1 MHSRRLLILAAIA
14 LVGSGCSDGDD
25 MSSGDS
31 YDPSLPGVYSGTFP
45 CRNCPGIETTLWL
58 RPDHRFFIRQRY
70 PEDADGE
77 AVTTYNLG
85 RWNLIADGRVLDL
98 RGAGPVRSFTRSNR
112 DTLVMRS
119 DAEIEHR
126 LTRERSTSP
135 FLSTVALSGMMRM
148 TGSNASFTECLT
160 GFTAPV
166 RQGGDFARFKR
177 QYRNASVQGQPAFVE
192 FEGRFTWSKS
202 GSLESFTIERFKTV
216 KDGQA
221 C

>member
-1 MHSRRLLILAAIA
+1 MLSRRNLILAATFLI
-14 LVGSGCSDGDD
+14 GGCSNGGDD

-58 RPDHRFFIRQRY
+58 RPDKRFFIRQRI
-70 PEDADGE
+70 PGDADSE

-98 RGAGPVRSFTRSNR
+98 RGAGPVRSFMRSNR
-112 DTLVMRS
+112 DTLVMRG

-126 LTRERSTSP
+126 LARERVTRGFTSTIAISGVM
-135 FLSTVALSGMMRM
+135 SVAENKVTFR
-148 TGSNASFTECLT
+148 ECLT
-160 GFTAPV
+160 GLSAAV
-166 RQGGDFARFKR
+166 EKGGDFARFQR
-177 QYRNASVQGQPAFVE
+177 QYRNAKAHGEPAFVE
-192 FEGRFTWSKS
+192 FEGRFIWSGNDALKS
-202 GSLESFTIERFKTV
+202 FAIERFVSIKEN
-216 KDGQA
+216 QS